1 MLRKSNQ
8 ILDLG
13 NRDTPSLNSLENGPG
28 SCWANLYLNVTHY
41 KEVGR
46 TCCPWFG
53 KHIKALLRVV
63 FTVLSLY
70 NHFSSQI
77 KVLNTVLTLSKSADT
92 VQSTGNESYQL
103 DKKWLDES
111 DFGLVFI
118 VPTVPLSCLCGLF
131 SYFSLQTVVSILYV
145 SCLRVLIL
153 SVLPHT
159 LSQIPQPTAC
169 SGGVKVHLFLI
180 WSQPDLFW
188 CDWPLAQKSPSGQWS
203 LRFWA
208 IR

>member
-70 NHFSSQI
+70 NHFSTQI
-77 KVLNTVLTLSKSADT
+77 KVLNTVLT

-131 SYFSLQTVVSILYV
+131 SYLSLQTVVSILYV

-180 WSQPDLFW
+180 
-188 CDWPLAQKSPSGQWS
+188 
-203 LRFWA
+203 
-208 IR
+208 